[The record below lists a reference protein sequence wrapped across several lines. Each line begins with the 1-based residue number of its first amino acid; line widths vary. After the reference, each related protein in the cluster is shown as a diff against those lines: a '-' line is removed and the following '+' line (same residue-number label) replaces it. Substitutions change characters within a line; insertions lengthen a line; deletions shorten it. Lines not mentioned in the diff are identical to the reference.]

1 MKNNFSHFKWV
12 LYAPK
17 KATEICNFMNEQR
30 DGGFMYAPNVIK
42 KNKYSRVEVFDEE
55 GYSVGYLC

>member
-1 MKNNFSHFKWV
+1 MKTKFSHSRWV

-17 KATEICNFMNEQR
+17 KAMEISNYMNEQR
-30 DGGFMYAPNVIK
+30 EGGLMYAPDVIK
-42 KNKYSRVEVFDEE
+42 NNTYSRVEIFDEE